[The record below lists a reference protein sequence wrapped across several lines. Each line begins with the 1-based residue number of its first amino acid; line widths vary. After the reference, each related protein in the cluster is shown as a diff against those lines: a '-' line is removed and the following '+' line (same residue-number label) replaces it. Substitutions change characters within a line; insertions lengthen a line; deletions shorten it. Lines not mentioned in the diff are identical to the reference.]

1 MLFPI
6 ARVSVRPQAR
16 PAVDY
21 AVDSA
26 VAGIRPQARPA
37 VDIAVDMHFSHFI
50 GFVSHQQYLLKGHSP
65 VS

>member
-6 ARVSVRPQAR
+6 ARVSV
-16 PAVDY
+16 
-21 AVDSA
+21 
-26 VAGIRPQARPA
+26 RPQARPA